1 MDLSGDLVAED
12 LRQVLHTLAS
22 ITGGEIN
29 TAETL
34 SNIFS
39 HFCIGK

>member
-1 MDLSGDLVAED
+1 VLDALAEIAGG
-12 LRQVLHTLAS
+12 Q
-22 ITGGEIN
+22 ITPQ
-29 TAETL
+29 ETL